1 MMRTPF
7 SIINFYDLEA
17 PYVTEYRRLLYKL
30 LNNDS
35 PSELKSIMITSAMIA
50 EGKST
55 VCSFLAMTATMQKE
69 LKTLIIDCDLR
80 LPAIHKL
87 FGLPSRPGLV
97 EILCDGLNP
106 KEAIQRTGI
115 ENLDVLPSGRH
126 SDSPTEIFD
135 AEAIGVV
142 IDELKFYY
150 DLILIDCA
158 PLLPVSD
165 PMLLA
170 SKVDGS
176 LLVVKVGATQ
186 KELVERAVGILNP
199 EQTNVLGVV
208 LNNMNHSL
216 PYYYNYDYYNY
227 DYRKPASDTE
237 KPDKEPTR
245 KKQGKKK
252 ADEDQTLKDN
262 IGHG

>member
-1 MMRTPF
+1 M
-7 SIINFYDLEA
+7 
-17 PYVTEYRRLLYKL
+17 LYKL
-30 LNNDS
+30 LSGDS
-35 PSELKSIMITSAMIA
+35 QSELKSIMITSAMIA

-55 VCSFLAMTATMQKE
+55 VCSFLAVTAALKKQ

-87 FGLPSRPGLV
+87 FGLPSGPGLV
-97 EILCDGLNP
+97 EILRDGVSP
-106 KEAIQRTGI
+106 KETVQRTGI
-115 ENLDVLPSGRH
+115 ENLDILPSGRH
-126 SDSPTEIFD
+126 SESPTEIFD
-135 AEAIGVV
+135 ADAIGTV
-142 IDELKFYY
+142 IDEMKFYY
-150 DLILIDCA
+150 DLILLDCA

-199 EQTNVLGVV
+199 EKTNVLGVV

-216 PYYYNYDYYNY
+216 PYYYNYDYYSY
-227 DYRKPASDTE
+227 DYRQPALDKE
-237 KPDKEPTR
+237 KPVKEQIR
-245 KKQGKKK
+245 NKDSKKK
-252 ADEDQTLKDN
+252 SDEDQALKGN
-262 IGHG
+262 IGQS